1 MNLRTIAALLSAAS
15 LVCVWS
21 HSDGAI
27 AQEWRPFDDRFPP
40 WGAKPERRSPPPAPA
55 PSPSEYSDPYY
66 RRNTPSPEPRGAPR
80 RSPQGEPYDRSVEVA
95 PLTAPVERSELPPVM
110 ASDGSGLPL
119 EVWGG
124 LDAAKAAELM
134 AGLELPPRSMA
145 LTTLW
150 RRLVS
155 APASGQ
161 LEALRAEA
169 LYRSG
174 LMQELGELFSRADQ
188 LASPMMKALAARY
201 EIAVGQ
207 RDAGCSKVREA
218 AAKKKELTKQLAG
231 EMLVLAGYCASA
243 GGDRSA
249 ASLAEELAREEGV
262 KDRAMLELL
271 RAVAAKRAP
280 KLPQDARLTP
290 THFRLLELTGAVD
303 PLLVAERGTAAL
315 LGALVLDPAV
325 DNQVR
330 VAAAEAA
337 AREMIITPEALAEVY
352 RAQTFQPDEL
362 ANPLVPG
369 ADPLLRRAQLFVAA
383 ERERHPTRR
392 AQILRALLDE
402 ARQAGFYVY
411 VLSLAAPLAE
421 SIPKGGELGWFAET
435 GIETA
440 LVSGNHADVRAWV
453 AVAGG
458 GRRGGRFDHW
468 LALSDILDTAWR
480 GPRGAYLPAVE
491 MMAVQGQFSE
501 LLLHRL
507 ATVLDALD
515 YQVPMELWRVASST
529 PQPNDGH
536 LPETGV
542 LTELQV
548 ASEQRESART
558 ILLAMKA
565 LGPRGGEGA
574 HIIALG
580 DVIRALKRV
589 GLEADAR
596 RIGFEALFGGW
607 PRSAIH

>member
-1 MNLRTIAALLSAAS
+1 MT
-15 LVCVWS
+15 
-21 HSDGAI
+21 
-27 AQEWRPFDDRFPP
+27 
-40 WGAKPERRSPPPAPA
+40 
-55 PSPSEYSDPYY
+55 
-66 RRNTPSPEPRGAPR
+66 
-80 RSPQGEPYDRSVEVA
+80 
-95 PLTAPVERSELPPVM
+95 

-119 EVWGG
+119 EVWAG
-124 LDAAKAAELM
+124 LDPVKASELM
-134 AGLELPPRSMA
+134 AGLSLPPRSMA

-150 RRLVS
+150 RRLIS
-155 APASGQ
+155 APASGE
-161 LEALRAEA
+161 LETLRAEA

-174 LMQELGELFSRADQ
+174 FMQELGELFSRPEQ
-188 LASPMMKALAARY
+188 VASPMMKALAARY

-218 AAKKKELTKQLAG
+218 AAKKQELTKQLAG

-249 ASLAEELAREEGV
+249 AALAEELAQEEGV
-262 KDRAMLELL
+262 KDHALLDLL
-271 RAVAAKRAP
+271 RAIAGKRPP
-280 KLPQDARLTP
+280 KLPRDVHLTP
-290 THFRLLELTGAVD
+290 THFRLLELTGSVD
-303 PLLVAERGTAAL
+303 PLLVAEKGTAAL

-325 DNQVR
+325 DNRVR

-337 AREMIITPEALAEVY
+337 ARDTIITPEALAEVY
-352 RAQTFQPDEL
+352 RAQTFEPDEL

-369 ADPLLRRAQLFVAA
+369 ADPVLRRAQLFVAA
-383 ERERHPTRR
+383 ERERHPARR
-392 AQILRALLDE
+392 AQILRAFLDE
-402 ARQAGFYVY
+402 SRQTGFYAHA
-411 VLSLAAPLAE
+411 LALAAPLAA
-421 SIPKGGELGWFAET
+421 SIPKGSELAWFAES
-435 GIETA
+435 GIESA
-440 LVSGNHADVRAWV
+440 LVSGNHADVHAWV
-453 AVAGG
+453 SAADA
-458 GRRGGRFDHW
+458 GRRGGRLDHW

-480 GPRGAYLPAVE
+480 GKRGAYLPAVE
-491 MMAVQGQFSE
+491 VMAVQGQFSDS
-501 LLLHRL
+501 LLHRL

-542 LTELQV
+542 LTELQL
-548 ASEQRESART
+548 ASEHRESART

-565 LGPRGGEGA
+565 LGPQGGEGA

-580 DVIRALKRV
+580 DTIRALRRV